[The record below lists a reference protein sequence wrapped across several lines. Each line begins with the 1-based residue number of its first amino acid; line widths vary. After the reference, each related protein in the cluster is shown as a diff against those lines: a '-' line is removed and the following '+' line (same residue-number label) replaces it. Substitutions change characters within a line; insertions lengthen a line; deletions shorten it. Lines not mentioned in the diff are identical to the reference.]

1 MRKFGEGNRARKE
14 TREPLGGGYG
24 PDAKRPLVCELVV
37 LSDEDVLM
45 MHPKGTRQIVYL
57 RVVDAYR
64 QAVRNKALR
73 ALLDKANKA
82 KERKAA
88 RAQARRDA
96 RFRRRVRRDNQSS

>member
-1 MRKFGEGNRARKE
+1 MRKFGDGNRARKE

-24 PDAKRPLVCELVV
+24 PDGKRPLICELVV
-37 LSDEDVLM
+37 LSDDDVLM

-57 RVVDAYR
+57 KVTDAYR
-64 QAVRNKALR
+64 HALRNKALR

-88 RAQARRDA
+88 AKRERRDKS
-96 RFRRRVRRDNQSS
+96 FRARVRRDNQSS